1 MAPTPKYDLA
11 VYPFGIIFDR
21 HLVED
26 ISDGSY
32 WQYQIQKAG
41 RQFKFWYAETEVDKW
56 VNVNKELKED
66 MSCIS

>member
-1 MAPTPKYDLA
+1 MSPEPKYEIA

-26 ISDGSY
+26 LGNESY

-41 RQFKFWYAETEVDKW
+41 RQFKFWYAEEEVDKW
-56 VNVNKELKED
+56 TKAEE
-66 MSCIS
+66 